1 MAVIVPSSSSP
12 TLSGALAPT
21 LTPRY
26 ALLTLYKR
34 AHRITSSTSP
44 WRPSPALLLE
54 DVLSSRLAPLPPLSL
69 QGLACLWGRAG
80 RCCLT
85 LEDNE
90 GSRSLSLTV
99 YVLSTLA
106 TLQGSYSSFKCTNGK
121 TPMTTMDLQMR
132 KTMMLTFTASRIDL

>member
-1 MAVIVPSSSSP
+1 MAVIIPSSSSP

-44 WRPSPALLLE
+44 WCPSPALLLE
-54 DVLSSRLAPLPPLSL
+54 DVLSSRLAPLPPLS
-69 QGLACLWGRAG
+69 LWGRAG